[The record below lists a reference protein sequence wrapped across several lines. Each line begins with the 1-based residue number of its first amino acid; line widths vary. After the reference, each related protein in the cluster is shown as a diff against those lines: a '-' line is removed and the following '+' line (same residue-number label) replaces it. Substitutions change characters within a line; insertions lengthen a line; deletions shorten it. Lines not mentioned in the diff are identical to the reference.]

1 MESFLKD
8 SIFYL
13 IVSALVFLHIIYW
26 PGFVFGA
33 LLLFAYLLYI
43 SRSARVA
50 LSKIFFLSSKARRVR
65 FLGAFF
71 ALATLSLISGLA
83 IIFYKLS
90 PLLIALSFL
99 FNGLLFTF
107 LEIWAGP
114 LPETPAEMY
123 DPKMQVLEEMPMPA
137 LSFVAFF
144 FLFFYGLYLLYKS
157 KTGAPIL
164 TPWQTIADNYIY
176 VFAVATL
183 LLGFLVF
190 SNLKSKTILFL
201 IVLHSFLLHSYLPLT
216 HQLFYGADGWRHLA
230 TENQII
236 AGNSLSAADFAISSG
251 VFLQRV
257 GWGEI
262 SYSQFWGLSV
272 IFSRLLSVD
281 LIGVIIWLM
290 PFIWSIVLPLLLF
303 EIGRVLE
310 RSKKESLFFAWL
322 AVLPF
327 AWQAGGSFSLPVNL
341 GFLIWLFALLLLY
354 GRIKNPQP
362 SQLVILGILGVVSVF
377 GYALF
382 SLLFWSAWAAAEVII
397 LMRSPRV
404 PAFWAGVVYAFGALI
419 LSLLIPFLEL
429 VSRFSVW
436 VPGQNFIASFKT
448 LIGTLSGWYWA
459 TGPRTHDILAGNIL
473 FNQTPSYAFVNNFFV
488 SWRWWVLAFCL
499 AVGLGVAR
507 GFIVSL
513 KSGRPHWL
521 NNIFFLGVSISYIIS
536 RYFLSGEN
544 ILARRLEV
552 VLAFGLVWFLV
563 LALSDLGWGEKLL
576 SAPVV
581 EKITMP
587 ISRFSASGYR
597 ITFLAVVVA
606 AFSFAA
612 SASYSSGPDTR
623 ALSADE
629 FMAAQYVW
637 LLEKE
642 NASHCVLAGTYPLLA
657 LEAISAGEIKGGGF
671 PMHPYF
677 SQPER
682 ISLLNSLSANP
693 EPKILESVLNFTGA
707 DHCWV
712 IMERVEDSNFR
723 RNFTDVQMFGPL
735 MAGKYVR

>member
-26 PGFVFGA
+26 PGFVFGV

-43 SRSARVA
+43 SRSARVV
-50 LSKIFFLSSKARRVR
+50 LSKIFFLSSKAHRIRV
-65 FLGAFF
+65 LGAFF

-114 LPETPAEMY
+114 LAETPAEMY

-137 LSFVAFF
+137 LSFTVYLI
-144 FLFFYGLYLLYKS
+144 LFFYGLFLLYRS
-157 KTGAPIL
+157 QTGAPVL

-176 VFAVATL
+176 VFAAATL

-201 IVLHSFLLHSYLPLT
+201 IVAHSFLFHSYLPLT
-216 HQLFYGADGWRHLA
+216 HRLFYGADGWRHLA
-230 TENQII
+230 IENQIV
-236 AGNSLSAADFAISSG
+236 AGAPLSAADFAISSG

-272 IFSRLLSVD
+272 IFSRVLSADLLAVIKWLLPVLWSV
-281 LIGVIIWLM
+281 I
-290 PFIWSIVLPLLLF
+290 LPLLLF
-303 EIGRVLE
+303 EIGRALE

-322 AVLPF
+322 SFLPF

-341 GFLIWLFALLLLY
+341 GFLIWLLALLLIY
-354 GRIKNPQP
+354 NRVKNPQA
-362 SQLVILGILGVVSVF
+362 SQLVILGIFGVISVF

-382 SLLFWSAWAAAEVII
+382 CLLFWVIWAIAEVII
-397 LMRSPRV
+397 LFRSPK
-404 PAFWAGVVYAFGALI
+404 AHKILAGAVYFLGTVILALF
-419 LSLLIPFLEL
+419 IPFLEL
-429 VSRFSVW
+429 ISRFSLW
-436 VPGQNFIASFKT
+436 IPGQNIFSGFKSI
-448 LIGTLSGWYWA
+448 IGTFSGWYWA

-488 SWRWWVLAFCL
+488 SWRWWVLVFCL
-499 AVGLGVAR
+499 LVFLGVAR
-507 GFIVSL
+507 GFMVSL
-513 KSGRPHWL
+513 RAGRPHWL
-521 NNIFFLGVSISYIIS
+521 NNIFFLGIFLSYIIS

-544 ILARRLEV
+544 ILSRRLEV
-552 VLAFGLVWFLV
+552 VLALGMVWFLV

-576 SAPVV
+576 RAPVV
-581 EKITMP
+581 EKITAP

-623 ALSADE
+623 AVSTDE
-629 FMAAQYVW
+629 FFAAQYVW
-637 LLEKE
+637 VGEKE
-642 NASHCVLAGTYPLLA
+642 NAAHCVLAGTYPLLA
-657 LEAISAGEIKGGGF
+657 LEAISAKEIVGGGF

-682 ISLLNSLSANP
+682 VNLLNSLSANP
-693 EPKILESVLNFTGA
+693 DPKVLDAVLELAGTN
-707 DHCWV
+707 HCWV